1 MVELDIVYVSYFGDF
16 LSLGGREFF
25 EQNILFRL
33 SSAKE
38 SPTLIKKPPQ
48 RPGHANAKPAW
59 PLRNTDLNGVCV
71 IITFKTKLSDRITYS
86 KMRKPI
92 RVGRGLDVRAS
103 LGVTLAS
110 VLPKPLQHG
119 EYRIRL

>member
-1 MVELDIVYVSYFGDF
+1 MVELDTVNVSYFGDF

-48 RPGHANAKPAW
+48 RPARP
-59 PLRNTDLNGVCV
+59 RQC
-71 IITFKTKLSDRITYS
+71 
-86 KMRKPI
+86 
-92 RVGRGLDVRAS
+92 
-103 LGVTLAS
+103 
-110 VLPKPLQHG
+110 
-119 EYRIRL
+119 